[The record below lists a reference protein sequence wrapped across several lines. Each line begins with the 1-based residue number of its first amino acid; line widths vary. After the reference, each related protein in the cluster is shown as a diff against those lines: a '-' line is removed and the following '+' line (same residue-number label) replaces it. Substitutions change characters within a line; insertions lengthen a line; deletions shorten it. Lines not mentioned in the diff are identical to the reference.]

1 MRIGHSSIDENG
13 KIKGGTAGDQTGK
26 EVCIREWYSKP
37 WSLLLRAKDSTVAE
51 KMAQACEAGCANAC
65 IGYDQNQRNTLRTQA
80 QAVGFDLAKIA
91 TPCECDCSSF
101 MSVCAEAAGIAIPYN
116 GTNAPTTSTMKTAFT
131 STGAFDVLTDA
142 KYLTGTAY
150 LKRGDILV
158 KPGSHTVMALDNGTS
173 AGDSG
178 DTSAASADSYPAQ
191 FQAWLNSGYSGGLD
205 VDGLWGPKTK
215 KAAIKALQTELN
227 AQFSKGL
234 AVDGIW
240 GPKTKA
246 ACVNVK
252 QGARGNLTRIIQ
264 GVLYCLGYDPLGF
277 DGIFGSGCASAVKSF
292 QSAHGLSADAIVGK
306 NTWAA
311 LLS

>member
-26 EVCIREWYSKP
+26 EVCTREWYSKP

-80 QAVGFDLAKIA
+80 QAVGFDLSKIA

-101 MSVCAEAAGIAIPYN
+101 MSVCAEAAGVSVPYN
-116 GTNAPTTSTMKTAFT
+116 GTNAPTTLTMKTAFT
-131 STGAFDVLTDA
+131 STGAFEALTDA

-215 KAAIKALQTELN
+215 KAAIKALQSELN

-234 AVDGIW
+234 TVDGIC

-264 GVLYCLGYDPLGF
+264 GVLYCRGYDPNGF
-277 DGIFGSGCASAVKSF
+277 DGIFGSGCATAAKKF
-292 QSAHGLSADAIVGK
+292 QQDHGLTADAIVGK